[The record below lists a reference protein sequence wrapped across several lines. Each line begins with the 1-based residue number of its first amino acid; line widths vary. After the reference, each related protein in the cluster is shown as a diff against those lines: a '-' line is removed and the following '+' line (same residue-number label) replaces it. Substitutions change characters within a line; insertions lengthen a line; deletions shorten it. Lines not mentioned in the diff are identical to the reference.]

1 MIVSDGWLAASKPRI
16 LSDDNK
22 GKEKADFVV
31 GRQRFKADLIPP
43 RLLTDT
49 FFSEQQ
55 SEKERLESEAL
66 SITQTLEE
74 LRDEHTGENG
84 LLAAVADDGKIS
96 KAAITDRLKEIKND
110 RDSVDEKKMIDQYL
124 SLLELEAIANK
135 KAKEAQKVLDGK
147 VAARYGKLT
156 ENEIKSLVTNSN

>member
-1 MIVSDGWLAASKPRI
+1 
-16 LSDDNK
+16 
-22 GKEKADFVV
+22 
-31 GRQRFKADLIPP
+31 
-43 RLLTDT
+43 LLTDT

-110 RDSVDEKKMIDQYL
+110 RDAVDEKKMIDQYL